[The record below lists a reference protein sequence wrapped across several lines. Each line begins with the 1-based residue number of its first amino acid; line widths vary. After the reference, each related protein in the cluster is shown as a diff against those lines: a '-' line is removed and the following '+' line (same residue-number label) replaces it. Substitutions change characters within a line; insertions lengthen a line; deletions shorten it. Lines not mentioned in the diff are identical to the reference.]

1 MVVRNPILISKEDVN
16 FREALKLYDGKQ
28 YKKALKLVEQ
38 TLKKNSNHAELLALK
53 GCINHHTGHPAD
65 AEPYILKAT
74 AKSGT
79 NYLVCHL
86 AGIYYRAVENYSEA
100 AKWLKAAN
108 DNGLPNKP
116 ILRDLSLMQTQIR
129 DYKNLRDSRQAYL
142 ESQPGYRANWTAV
155 AVAHHLNK
163 DYRSAVATLTKIEGI
178 IKDHLQESDRYE
190 QLECVLYKNAIIS
203 ESGDHAKA
211 LETLE
216 NDDPEIRDKLSVLE
230 YKAKYLL
237 LLGRSEE
244 ASVVYRRL
252 LQRNPDN
259 VSYYHL
265 LETALGTSSKPVELR
280 LKLYEKLAHFYPRSD
295 PPRFLPLT
303 FLPASHPA
311 FVEVALAYIL
321 PQLKRGVPAT
331 FVNVKPLYKNL
342 AKLAAIGSIVMD
354 FLANEAPKM
363 IPTVTVWTK
372 YFLAQHYLYM
382 KDLTKASAF
391 IDEALAHSPTLVEL
405 YVVKARILKHLGK
418 PQEASDVMNEGRSL
432 DLQDRFIN
440 SKATKYLL
448 RANKVDEAID
458 CISLFT
464 KLDEDSPNGCKDLH
478 TMQANWVLVESAEA
492 YARLAKEYE
501 AKLKAL
507 AVTDA
512 LEETAAVEADLLDH
526 VDLYRGLAMKR
537 FNAIIKVFK
546 TFYLDQFDFHSYC
559 MRKGTPRDY
568 IDTLRW
574 EDKLHATP
582 IYVRV
587 VKGLAALELEL
598 YEQQKRNGAEESND
612 TKKNGSK
619 KNKKTQVKNVKKKA
633 DLIARVEAV
642 KEDPDPLGAKLLA
655 DTLGN
660 VDGDILDKLHEL
672 VKPLT
677 VEADKYVTT
686 WSLAFEVNRL
696 TGKYILALQALKSLN
711 RLLNSTGELKLKVIG
726 DKVLSLLSTARN
738 DDKSNPA
745 IIKVAEKGLMS
756 AFPEL
761 ADETEFAKVYVQ

>member
-53 GCINHHTGHPAD
+53 GCINYHTGHPED
-65 AEPYILKAT
+65 AESYILKAT
-74 AKSGT
+74 SKSAS

-86 AGIYYRAVENYSEA
+86 AGIYYRAVENYVET

-129 DYKNLRDSRQAYL
+129 DYKNLRESRQAYL

-155 AVAHHLNK
+155 AVAHHLNN
-163 DYRSAVATLTKIEGI
+163 DYRSAVATLSKIEGI
-178 IKDHLQESDRYE
+178 IKEHLQESDRYE
-190 QLECVLYKNAIIS
+190 QLECVLYKNSIIS

-216 NDDPEIRDKLSVLE
+216 NDDAEIRDKLSVLE

-237 LLGRSEE
+237 LLGRPKE
-244 ASVVYRRL
+244 AATVYRRL

-265 LETALGTSSKPVELR
+265 LETALGTSSGPVELR
-280 LKLYEKLAHFYPRSD
+280 LKLYEKLARFYPRSD
-295 PPRFLPLT
+295 PPRFVPLT
-303 FLPASHPA
+303 FLPASHKA
-311 FVEVALAYIL
+311 FVEAAKAYIL

-331 FVNVKPLYKNL
+331 FVNVKPLYKNA
-342 AKLAAIGSIVMD
+342 AKLAAIEAIVKD

-372 YFLAQHYLYM
+372 YFLAQHFLYV

-405 YVVKARILKHLGK
+405 YIVKARILKHLER
-418 PQEASDVMNEGRSL
+418 PQEASDVMNDGRSL

-464 KLDEDSPNGCKDLH
+464 KLEEDSPNGCKDLH
-478 TMQANWVLVESAEA
+478 TMQCNWVLVESAEA
-492 YARLAKEYE
+492 YVRLANEYE
-501 AKLKAL
+501 SKLREL
-507 AVTDA
+507 DVSTS
-512 LEETAAVEADLLDH
+512 LEETAATEVDLHDH
-526 VDLYRGLAMKR
+526 IELYRGLAMKR
-537 FNAIIKVFK
+537 FNAVIKVFK

-559 MRKGTPRDY
+559 MRRGTPRDY

-574 EDKLHATP
+574 EDRLHATP

-587 VKGLAALELEL
+587 VKGLAALEFQL
-598 YEQQKRNGAEESND
+598 YEQQQSIAAEEPVD
-612 TKKNGSK
+612 KKKNGLK
-619 KNKKTQVKNVKKKA
+619 KNKKSQVKNIKKRA
-633 DLIARVEAV
+633 DLISRVESV
-642 KEDPDPLGAKLLA
+642 KEDPDPLGAKMLA
-655 DTLGN
+655 DALGN
-660 VDGDILDKLHEL
+660 VDGDILDKIHEL

-677 VEADKYVTT
+677 LEADKYVTT
-686 WSLAFEVNRL
+686 WSLVFEVYRL

-711 RLLNSTGELKLKVIG
+711 RLLNPTGELKLSAIG
-726 DKVLSLLSTARN
+726 DRVLSLLQTARN
-738 DDKSNPA
+738 DTKSNPA
-745 IIKVAEKGLMS
+745 IVKVAEKGLQS
-756 AFPEL
+756 AFPEV
-761 ADETEFAKVYVQ
+761 ADEAEFARVYLQ